1 MGKKKSYNRMYNN
14 ESVEK
19 KEVAPVESEV
29 ETVETVEIVETVA
42 EPVVETKSVTKT
54 GVVVDCTGLNVRE
67 YPDRKANVISIL
79 MADSEVQVNV
89 DEALDEWYHVF
100 TATGLDGFCMKKY
113 IALKE

>member
-14 ESVEK
+14 EPVEK
-19 KEVAPVESEV
+19 KEVAPVESEA
-29 ETVETVEIVETVA
+29 ETVETVEAVA
-42 EPVVETKSVTKT
+42 ESVVETKSVTKT

-113 IALKE
+113 IAVKE